1 MTDKSLSKKVIRRLS
16 QRRCMVDI
24 KFDDLAYNVMG
35 KKKQPKP
42 ILNHVSGEFKH
53 GKLNCIMGP
62 SGAGKSSLLNV
73 LSGFNSIC
81 VGDIIVNGETLPA
94 SNCRHV
100 MSAVSSYIMQDD
112 HLIDELTLMETLVYA
127 VSFKCSR
134 FGPMT
139 DKDRTRMAKKVLK
152 LVGLKE
158 CGNRHVNEISGG
170 QRKRLAVAVEL
181 VNYRPVIF
189 LDECTVSSYIFHEH
203 NW

>member
-16 QRRCMVDI
+16 QRRCTVDI

-35 KKKQPKP
+35 KRKQPKP

-73 LSGFNSIC
+73 LSGFNTIC

-94 SNCRHV
+94 SKCRHV

-112 HLIDELTLMETLVYA
+112 QLIDELTLMETLVYA
-127 VSFKCSR
+127 VRFKCSR

-139 DKDRTRMAKKVLK
+139 DQERTRMAKKVLK

-158 CGNRHVNEISGG
+158 CAKRYVNEISGG

-181 VNYRPVIF
+181 VNYPPVLF
-189 LDECTVSSYIFHEH
+189 LDECTVT
-203 NW
+203 

>member
-134 FGPMT
+134 FGPMA
-139 DKDRTRMAKKVLK
+139 DQERKIMAKKVLK

-158 CGNRHVNEISGG
+158 CAKRYVNEISGG

-181 VNYRPVIF
+181 VNYPPVLF
-189 LDECTVSSYIFHEH
+189 LDECTVT
-203 NW
+203 